1 MSRPEINEPFDAAFD
16 YGYRPAQ
23 WQTVTRKLDAIGI
36 NVAISVAY
44 ATPWGDP
51 QLVTRPLGEVLQD
64 LAGVFGAMARLGDQR
79 PPPKRHAD
87 EVQKL
92 IILLR
97 AAVAG
102 LKDHYAGAGNT
113 TLPSHTLLVSEF
125 IRGLIP
131 ELEQQLA
138 ELVAAGKDGRS
149 DNTVAM
155 HTRHWRAL
163 MQLWWAIPAINRQ
176 HKHCIE
182 FLLICAK
189 PVFATATTPTAVA
202 NFVAHN
208 FLATKL

>member
-1 MSRPEINEPFDAAFD
+1 MSKPEIAEPFEAAFD
-16 YGYRPAQ
+16 YGYSPAQ

-36 NVAISVAY
+36 NVAISIAY
-44 ATPWGDP
+44 AMPWGEP
-51 QLVTRPLGEVLQD
+51 HSVTRPLGDVLQE
-64 LAGVFGAMARLGDQR
+64 LAGVFGAMARLGEQR
-79 PPPKRHAD
+79 PPPKRHA
-87 EVQKL
+87 EQVQKL
-92 IILLR
+92 LALLR

-102 LKDHYAGAGNT
+102 LEDHYSPLRGRA
-113 TLPSHTLLVSEF
+113 LVVSEF
-125 IRGLIP
+125 ARGLIP